1 MTTQT
6 FQPTFMQKLLGRN
19 YKWWYVVLYDIL
31 ASTNYRLST
40 FFVVIRDLIPV
51 FISLTIYGSF
61 LDSREFIEYFLLGNL
76 FFKIVLLFAD
86 INWEI
91 RHAIAY
97 GTISKYLIRP
107 TNWLKYEFF
116 SCIGGNLFS
125 VTINVLIFVFL
136 IMVNSVHINFSLINI
151 LQLLLSLIIAI
162 VIYFCIDVTVGAVT
176 FWTPETNVLIDTKL
190 ILTPFLAGSLVF
202 LSTNSITKSFVY
214 LPWSFLVHHPMQI
227 YLGKYDINQ
236 TILVFL
242 GGIFWCVILY
252 FLANFVFKMGLKR
265 NESVWL

>member
-1 MTTQT
+1 
-6 FQPTFMQKLLGRN
+6 
-19 YKWWYVVLYDIL
+19 
-31 ASTNYRLST
+31 
-40 FFVVIRDLIPV
+40 
-51 FISLTIYGSF
+51 
-61 LDSREFIEYFLLGNL
+61 
-76 FFKIVLLFAD
+76 
-86 INWEI
+86 
-91 RHAIAY
+91 
-97 GTISKYLIRP
+97 
-107 TNWLKYEFF
+107 
-116 SCIGGNLFS
+116 
-125 VTINVLIFVFL
+125 
-136 IMVNSVHINFSLINI
+136 
-151 LQLLLSLIIAI
+151 LSLIIAI

-190 ILTPFLAGSLVF
+190 ILTPFLAGSLMF

-265 NESVWL
+265 NESVGL